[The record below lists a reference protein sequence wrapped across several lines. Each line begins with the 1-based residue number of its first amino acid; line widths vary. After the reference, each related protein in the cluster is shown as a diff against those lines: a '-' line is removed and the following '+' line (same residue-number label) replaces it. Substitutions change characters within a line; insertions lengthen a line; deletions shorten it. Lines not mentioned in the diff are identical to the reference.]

1 MRITFYGT
9 RGSIP
14 VPEKEMIQVGGNT
27 ACVLVR
33 FDNGQIVI
41 LDSGT
46 GIRKL
51 GNEIISQGI
60 EQFDNIYVA
69 LSHSHLD
76 HIHGFPF
83 FKPAYDPRRH
93 FTISL
98 CGKERTEKD
107 LGNIFS
113 GQMRRDYFPVP
124 MYEMGAKFTFWEP
137 KETDYTARSGI
148 RVKASLHNHPIETY
162 GYRFE
167 EEGKVL
173 VYVTDVEHIDGIDPR
188 VVTLA
193 ENADLLIHDAQY
205 TPEELKEKKG
215 WGHSS
220 WEQAVEVA
228 ERARVKRLALFH
240 HDPEHT
246 DKFLF
251 KMESECRKRFNNV
264 FLAIEGQS
272 IEF

>member
-1 MRITFYGT
+1 MKITFYGT

-14 VPEKEMIQVGGNT
+14 VPEREMIQVGGNT
-27 ACVLVR
+27 ACVLVK

-41 LDSGT
+41 LDSGS

-51 GNEIISQGI
+51 GNDMISQGV
-60 EQFDNIYVA
+60 EQFENIYIA

-83 FKPAYDPRRH
+83 FKPAYDHRRH

-98 CGKERTEKD
+98 CGIGRSENE
-107 LGNIFS
+107 LMNIFS

-124 MYEMGAKFTFWEP
+124 MHEMGAKFRFWEP
-137 KETDYTARSGI
+137 HETTYTAKSGI
-148 RVKASLHNHPIETY
+148 KVIASIHNHPIETY

-167 EEGKVL
+167 EEDKSL
-173 VYVTDVEHIDGIDPR
+173 AYITDVEHVNGINSD
-188 VVTLA
+188 VVKLA
-193 ENADLLIHDAQY
+193 ENVDLLIHDAQY
-205 TPEELKEKKG
+205 TPEELKEKQG

-220 WEQAVEVA
+220 WMQAVEVA
-228 ERARVKRLALFH
+228 QMAGAKRLALFH

-246 DKFLF
+246 DAFLF
-251 KMESECRKRFNNV
+251 NMESKCKKEFNNA
-264 FLAIEGQS
+264 FLAIEGQTV
-272 IEF
+272 EF

>member
-1 MRITFYGT
+1 MKITFYGT

-14 VPEKEMIQVGGNT
+14 VAEKEMIQVGGNT
-27 ACVLVR
+27 SCVLVK
-33 FDNGQIVI
+33 FDGGQIAI

-60 EQFDNIYVA
+60 EQFYNIYIA
-69 LSHSHLD
+69 LSHTHLD

-83 FKPAYDPRRH
+83 FKPAYDPRRN
-93 FTISL
+93 FTISI
-98 CGKERTEKD
+98 CGKGRKERD
-107 LGNIFS
+107 LETIFS
-113 GQMRRDYFPVP
+113 SQMRRDYFPVP
-124 MYEMGAKFTFWEP
+124 MNQMGANFKFWQPDEIS
-137 KETDYTARSGI
+137 YVAGSG
-148 RVKASLHNHPIETY
+148 VKVVASLHSHPVETY

-167 EEGKVL
+167 EKGKVL
-173 VYVTDVEHIDGIDPR
+173 AYITDIEHINGIDPN
-188 VVTLA
+188 VVKLA
-193 ENADLLIHDAQY
+193 EKADLLIHDAQY

-228 ERARVKRLALFH
+228 ERAGARKLALFH

-246 DKFLF
+246 DNFLF
-251 KMESECRKRFNNV
+251 RMENECRKRFDSA

-272 IEF
+272 IEI

>member
-1 MRITFYGT
+1 MKVTFYGT

-14 VPEKEMIQVGGNT
+14 VPEKEMIQIGGNT
-27 ACVLVR
+27 SCVLVK
-33 FDNGQIVI
+33 FDNDQIVI

-51 GNEIISQGI
+51 GNEMISKGV
-60 EQFDNIYVA
+60 EQFANIYIA

-76 HIHGFPF
+76 HINGFPF

-98 CGKERTEKD
+98 CGKERMGDE
-107 LGNIFS
+107 LRNIFS

-124 MYEMGAKFTFWEP
+124 MNDMGATFRFWEP
-137 KETDYTARSGI
+137 DETKYTARSGI
-148 RVKASLHNHPIETY
+148 SVKVSLHDHPIETY
-162 GYRFE
+162 GYRLE

-173 VYVTDVEHIDGIDPR
+173 VYITDVEHINGIDPR
-188 VVTLA
+188 VVKLA

-228 ERARVKRLALFH
+228 EMAGAKRLALFH

-246 DKFLF
+246 DTFLF
-251 KMESECRKRFNNV
+251 NMESECKKRFNNA
-264 FLAIEGQS
+264 FLAIEGQT

>member
-1 MRITFYGT
+1 MKVTFYGT

-14 VPEKEMIQVGGNT
+14 VAEKEMLQIGGNT
-27 ACVLVR
+27 SCVLVR
-33 FDNGQIVI
+33 FNNDQIVI

-60 EQFDNIYVA
+60 EQFANIYIA
-69 LSHSHLD
+69 LSHTHLD
-76 HIHGFPF
+76 HINGFPF
-83 FKPAYDPRRH
+83 FKPAYDPMRH

-98 CGKERTEKD
+98 CGKGKTEKD
-107 LGNIFS
+107 LGNVFS
-113 GQMRRDYFPVP
+113 LQMRRDYFPIP
-124 MYEMGAKFTFWEP
+124 MHEMGAKFSFWEP
-137 KETDYTARSGI
+137 DESSYTARSGI
-148 RVKASLHNHPIETY
+148 NVMVSSHSHTTDTY

-167 EEGKVL
+167 EKGKVL
-173 VYVTDVEHIDGIDPR
+173 VYITDVEHIDGIDPR
-188 VVTLA
+188 VVKLA

-228 ERARVKRLALFH
+228 ERANVKRLALFH
-240 HDPEHT
+240 HDPEHS

-251 KMESECRKRFNNV
+251 NMESECRKIFYAA
-264 FLAIEGQS
+264 FLAIEGQTV
-272 IEF
+272 EF

>member
-1 MRITFYGT
+1 MKVTFYGT

-14 VPEKEMIQVGGNT
+14 VPEREMIQVGGNT
-27 ACVLVR
+27 SCVFVK
-33 FDNGQIVI
+33 FDNDRILI

-51 GNEIISQGI
+51 GNEIISQGV
-60 EQFDNIYVA
+60 EQFDNIYIA

-83 FKPAYDPRRH
+83 FRPAYDSRRH

-98 CGKERTEKD
+98 CGKGRSEHELR
-107 LGNIFS
+107 NIFS

-124 MYEMGAKFTFWEP
+124 MHDMGAKLTFWEP
-137 KETDYTARSGI
+137 NETNFTAKSGI

-167 EEGKVL
+167 EEGKAL
-173 VYVTDVEHIDGIDPR
+173 VYITDVEYIDGIDPQ
-188 VVTLA
+188 VVKLA

-228 ERARVKRLALFH
+228 EMAMVKRLALFH
-240 HDPEHT
+240 HDPEHSDT
-246 DKFLF
+246 FLF
-251 KMESECRKRFNNV
+251 NMENECKKRFDNA
-264 FLAIEGQS
+264 FLAIEGQT
-272 IEF
+272 ITF

>member
-1 MRITFYGT
+1 MKVTFYGT

-14 VPEKEMIQVGGNT
+14 VPEKAMIQVGGNT
-27 ACVLVR
+27 ACVLVK
-33 FDNGQIVI
+33 FDNDQILI

-51 GNEIISQGI
+51 GNEIIAQGV
-60 EQFDNIYVA
+60 EQFANIYIA

-83 FKPAYDPRRH
+83 FKPAYDPKRH

-98 CGKERTEKD
+98 CGKERSENA
-107 LGNIFS
+107 LRNIFS

-124 MYEMGAKFTFWEP
+124 MSEMGAKFTFWEP
-137 KETDYTARSGI
+137 NETDYTARSGI
-148 RVKASLHNHPIETY
+148 RVISSLHNHPIETY

-167 EEGKVL
+167 EKGKVL
-173 VYVTDVEHIDGIDPR
+173 VYVTDVEHVDGIDPN
-188 VVTLA
+188 VVKLA
-193 ENADLLIHDAQY
+193 EKADLLIHDAQY
-205 TPEELKEKKG
+205 TPEELKKKKG

-228 ERARVKRLALFH
+228 ERAGVKRLALFH
-240 HDPEHT
+240 HDPEHS

-251 KMESECRKRFNNV
+251 NMESECKKRFDNA
-264 FLAIEGQS
+264 FLAIEGQT

>member
-1 MRITFYGT
+1 MKVTFYGT

-14 VPEKEMIQVGGNT
+14 VAEKEMIQIGGNT
-27 ACVLVR
+27 ACILVR
-33 FDNGQIVI
+33 FDNEQIAI

-51 GNEIISQGI
+51 GNEIVSQGI
-60 EQFDNIYVA
+60 EQFANIYIA
-69 LSHSHLD
+69 LSHTHLD

-83 FKPAYDPRRH
+83 FKPAYDNRRH
-93 FTISL
+93 FTISF
-98 CGKERTEKD
+98 CGKERAEKE
-107 LGNIFS
+107 LGSIFS
-113 GQMRRDYFPVP
+113 GQMRRDYFPIP
-124 MYEMGAKFTFWEP
+124 MQEMGANFTFWEP
-137 KETDYTARSGI
+137 DETSYKARSGI
-148 RVKASLHNHPIETY
+148 RVRASLHSHPIATY

-173 VYVTDVEHIDGIDPR
+173 AYITDVEHINGIDHR
-188 VVTLA
+188 VVNLA

-228 ERARVKRLALFH
+228 ERASVKRLALFH
-240 HDPEHT
+240 HDPEHS

-251 KMESECRKRFNNV
+251 NMESECRKRFDGA
-264 FLAIEGQS
+264 FLAIEGQTV
-272 IEF
+272 EF

>member
-1 MRITFYGT
+1 MEVTFYGT

-27 ACVLVR
+27 SCVLVK
-33 FDNGQIVI
+33 FDGGQITI

-60 EQFDNIYVA
+60 QQFYNIYIA
-69 LSHSHLD
+69 LSHTHLD
-76 HIHGFPF
+76 HIQGFPF
-83 FKPAYDPRRH
+83 FKPAYDARRK
-93 FTISL
+93 FTISI
-98 CGKERTEKD
+98 CGKGREKGD
-107 LGNIFS
+107 LEKIFS
-113 GQMRRDYFPVP
+113 SQMGRDYFPVSINK
-124 MYEMGAKFTFWEP
+124 MGANLKFWEP
-137 KETDYTARSGI
+137 DDISYTASSG
-148 RVKASLHNHPIETY
+148 VKVEASLHSHSIETY

-167 EEGKVL
+167 ENGKVL
-173 VYVTDVEHIDGIDPR
+173 VYVTDIEHINGIDPN
-188 VVTLA
+188 VVKLA
-193 ENADLLIHDAQY
+193 EKANLLIHDAQY

-228 ERARVKRLALFH
+228 ERAGAKRLALFH

-251 KMESECRKRFNNV
+251 RMENECRKRFDGA
-264 FLAIEGQS
+264 FLAIEGQT

>member
-1 MRITFYGT
+1 MKITFYGT

-14 VPEKEMIQVGGNT
+14 VPEKDMIQVGGNT
-27 ACVLVR
+27 SCILVT

-51 GNEIISQGI
+51 GNDIVSRGI
-60 EQFDNIYVA
+60 EQFDNIYIA

-98 CGKERTEKD
+98 CGKERSEKE
-107 LGNIFS
+107 LGRIFS

-124 MYEMGAKFTFWEP
+124 MHQMGATLTFWEP

-167 EEGKVL
+167 EEGKIL
-173 VYVTDVEHIDGIDPR
+173 AYITDVEHIDGIDPR
-188 VVTLA
+188 VVDLA
-193 ENADLLIHDAQY
+193 KNADLLIHDAQY
-205 TPEELKEKKG
+205 TPEELEKKKG

-220 WEQAVEVA
+220 WVQAVEVA
-228 ERARVKRLALFH
+228 EQANAKRLALFH
-240 HDPEHT
+240 HDPEHS
-246 DKFLF
+246 DNFLF
-251 KMESECRKRFNNV
+251 NMESECKKRFGHA
-264 FLAIEGQS
+264 FLAIEGQTV
-272 IEF
+272 EF

>member
-1 MRITFYGT
+1 MKVTFYGT

-27 ACVLVR
+27 ACVLVT
-33 FDNGQIVI
+33 FDNDQIVI

-51 GNEIISQGI
+51 GNDLIAQGV
-60 EQFDNIYVA
+60 EQFANIYLA

-76 HIHGFPF
+76 HIQGFPF

-98 CGKERTEKD
+98 CGKERSGVK
-107 LGNIFS
+107 LKNIFS

-124 MYEMGAKFTFWEP
+124 MDDMGARFTFWEP
-137 KETDYTARSGI
+137 DETDYTARSGI
-148 RVKASLHNHPIETY
+148 RVKTSLHTHAIETY

-167 EEGKVL
+167 EKGKIL
-173 VYVTDVEHIDGIDPR
+173 VYITDVEHADGIDPH
-188 VVTLA
+188 VVALA
-193 ENADLLIHDAQY
+193 DNADLLIHDAQY
-205 TPEELKEKKG
+205 TPEELLEKKG

-228 ERARVKRLALFH
+228 ERANAKRLALFH
-240 HDPEHT
+240 HDPEHSDT
-246 DKFLF
+246 FLF
-251 KMESECRKRFNNV
+251 KMESECKKRFEGA

>member
-1 MRITFYGT
+1 MKVTFYGT

-27 ACVLVR
+27 SCVLVK
-33 FDNGQIVI
+33 FDNDQIVI

-51 GNEIISQGI
+51 GNDIVSQGI
-60 EQFDNIYVA
+60 EQFENIYIA

-98 CGKERTEKD
+98 CGKGRSDTA
-107 LGNIFS
+107 LGSVFS

-124 MYEMGAKFTFWEP
+124 MDDMGAKLRFWEP
-137 KETDYTARSGI
+137 EEAIYTARSGI
-148 RVKASLHNHPIETY
+148 RVKASLHNHTIETY
-162 GYRFE
+162 GYRIE
-167 EEGKVL
+167 EKRKII
-173 VYVTDVEHIDGIDPR
+173 VYITDVEHIDGIDPN
-188 VVTLA
+188 VVKLA

-205 TPEELKEKKG
+205 TPDELKEKKG

-228 ERARVKRLALFH
+228 EMANVKRLALFH
-240 HDPEHT
+240 HDPEHS

-251 KMESECRKRFNNV
+251 NMESECKKRFDNA

>member
-1 MRITFYGT
+1 MKITFYGT

-27 ACVLVR
+27 SCVLVK
-33 FDNGQIVI
+33 FDNEQIII

-51 GNEIISQGI
+51 GNDIISQGV
-60 EQFDNIYVA
+60 EQFDNIYIA

-83 FKPAYDPRRH
+83 FKPAYDPKRH

-98 CGKERTEKD
+98 CGKGRSDFE

-124 MYEMGAKFTFWEP
+124 MDDMGAELTFWEP
-137 KETDYTARSGI
+137 AEANYTARSGI
-148 RVKASLHNHPIETY
+148 RVKASLHNHSIETY

-167 EEGKVL
+167 EKDKVIA
-173 VYVTDVEHIDGIDPR
+173 YITDVEHVDGIDPD
-188 VVTLA
+188 VVKLA
-193 ENADLLIHDAQY
+193 QNADLLIHDAQY
-205 TPEELKEKKG
+205 TPDELKEKKG

-228 ERARVKRLALFH
+228 QMADVKRLALFH

-246 DKFLF
+246 DEFLF
-251 KMESECRKRFNNV
+251 NMESECKKRFDNA